1 MILFI
6 VLYGPS
12 FNVHN
17 MSNMFL
23 WIFFL
28 IFTRHGRMT
37 FYTEE
42 KYYNHPNIIVRMC
55 KSESIH
61 FRDRQLKIDN
71 HTCICISRTVSS
83 VALKFIMPIYQR
95 NFLVKIL
102 AYFFN
107 VLYWVLAIF
116 RPIRIFILWLLVSLP
131 VQANYLKLPLPNI
144 L

>member
-1 MILFI
+1 MHVIDKRTLKWLFI
-6 VLYGPS
+6 VSYGPS

-42 KYYNHPNIIVRMC
+42 QYYRYNNTNIILRMC
-55 KSESIH
+55 KSETIH

-71 HTCICISRTVSS
+71 HTCIYVSRTVSS
-83 VALKFIMPIYQR
+83 VALKLIMPIYVW
-95 NFLVKIL
+95 NFWFRYSHIL
-102 AYFFN
+102 FN
-107 VLYWVLAIF
+107 VVYWVLAIF
-116 RPIRIFILWLLVSLP
+116 RPIRIFIL
-131 VQANYLKLPLPNI
+131 
-144 L
+144 